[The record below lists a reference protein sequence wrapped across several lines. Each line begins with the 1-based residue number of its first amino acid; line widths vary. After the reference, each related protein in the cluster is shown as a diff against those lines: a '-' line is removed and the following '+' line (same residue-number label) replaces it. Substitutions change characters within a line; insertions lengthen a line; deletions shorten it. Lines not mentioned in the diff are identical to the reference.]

1 MDGSN
6 DHIGSDEDKYSDFDM
21 DAIEKEAAGGGLE
34 KKGGNLFGQSITKE
48 LLAQSRKEIANDL
61 GPEEDK
67 SSDNDKFDFHNDHE
81 KY

>member
-21 DAIEKEAAGGGLE
+21 DAIEKEAAGDKFE
-34 KKGGNLFGQSITKE
+34 KKGGNMFGQSITKE

-61 GPEEDK
+61 GPEEDQ
-67 SSDNDKFDFHNDHE
+67 SSDNDKFDFLNDHE
-81 KY
+81 